1 MTCAQPTRLASVA
14 NTDTK
19 ANEVNDTNQL
29 REAFEVRMTDGGKW
43 PAAVEKGRGGAYLLA
58 QTENA
63 WTEWQ
68 ACAES
73 LQAIAQV
80 QGEAATVAVD
90 HFDNAPHTNLTSR
103 IHPPVEIGT
112 KLYTT
117 PQPAQATQAEVT
129 DEQINAAYLAWCKTS
144 GTPESFARAILAL
157 RPAAVPISDEYV
169 QAACGDIF
177 ASDHTE
183 PGAYD
188 LAIWR
193 KAETAHGITAQAD
206 LWCIHIPGPDE
217 VHAAPSKEAADH
229 MAAKHNAVM
238 ATYYASG
245 ALNLEFAP
253 TLENVQ
259 AAVIKWPYDKSSHYD
274 ELSAFDWAAW
284 GITAQAKKETP

>member
-1 MTCAQPTRLASVA
+1 MT
-14 NTDTK
+14 
-19 ANEVNDTNQL
+19 DTNQL

-43 PAAVEKGRGGAYLLA
+43 PAAVERGRGGAYRLA

-129 DEQINAAYLAWCKTS
+129 GEREAF
-144 GTPESFARAILAL
+144 ESCTLMEGSLFKRRADDPDKYWDGNVQDDWELWQARAILAL
-157 RPAAVPISDEYV
+157 RPERVPMTGEQRQS
-169 QAACGDIF
+169 AF
-177 ASDHTE
+177 LS
-183 PGAYD
+183 
-188 LAIWR
+188 
-193 KAETAHGITAQAD
+193 
-206 LWCIHIPGPDE
+206 
-217 VHAAPSKEAADH
+217 
-229 MAAKHNAVM
+229 
-238 ATYYASG
+238 
-245 ALNLEFAP
+245 AP
-253 TLENVQ
+253 T
-259 AAVIKWPYDKSSHYD
+259 SSGGHRT
-274 ELSAFDWAAW
+274 AFMLGIQFAEAHHD
-284 GITAQAKKETP
+284 ITAQAKKETT